1 MNRRALRD
9 FALSLSITVSFS
21 LSADPVETAPAFFGV
36 SDGRD
41 AVVAHDPRS
50 AFYQDKERGW
60 FWYEPEPIEDPEPEW
75 PEAIPTPEAA
85 KKPVEILQTQPQPVK
100 PLSSEWFRVNL
111 AKYRDTAIDEPTAD
125 NVSRYLY
132 LQRVMLDKAERFTE
146 QSQRVV
152 MADALL
158 DENSR
163 RPIATFGANAMDE
176 LADKGV
182 DKAVK
187 QLAKAAGL
195 WFFYSSTC
203 SFCIKEAGVLKGL
216 SHAYGFKVLPIA
228 LDGLPLPD
236 NSYPDFTID
245 RGQAKKMGV
254 ETTPALFL
262 VKPGQKGDV
271 IQIGQGLLSGDEIV
285 KRSLVLGYQQG
296 WINGSDYNGT
306 LKAKPITV
314 DSETIQAINDAD
326 IQTPGVMAWKIK
338 ENLRAQQRSQH
349 P

>member
-1 MNRRALRD
+1 M
-9 FALSLSITVSFS
+9 SFS

-36 SDGRD
+36 SDGRN
-41 AVVAHDPRS
+41 AVMAHDPHS

-60 FWYEPEPIEDPEPEW
+60 FWYEPEPIEDPEPGL
-75 PEAIPTPEAA
+75 PDAMPTPEAA
-85 KKPVEILQTQPQPVK
+85 KKPVEILQAQPQPVK
-100 PLSSEWFRVNL
+100 PLSSEWFRANL
-111 AKYRDTAIDEPTAD
+111 TKFRDTAIDEPTTD

-176 LADKGV
+176 LAEKGV
-182 DKAVK
+182 DKAIK
-187 QLAKAAGL
+187 QLAKTAGL

-236 NSYPDFTID
+236 NAYPDFTVD
-245 RGQAKKMGV
+245 RGQAKNMGV

-338 ENLRAQQRSQH
+338 ENLRAQQRSEH

>member
-1 MNRRALRD
+1 M
-9 FALSLSITVSFS
+9 SFS

-60 FWYEPEPIEDPEPEW
+60 FWYEPEPVEDLEPGL
-75 PEAIPTPEAA
+75 PEAMPTPEAT
-85 KKPVEILQTQPQPVK
+85 KKSVETLQVQPQPVT
-100 PLSSEWFRVNL
+100 PLSSEWFRANL
-111 AKYRDTAIDEPTAD
+111 TKYRDAAIDEPTAD

-176 LADKGV
+176 LAEKGV

-262 VKPGQKGDV
+262 VKPGQKGEV

-314 DSETIQAINDAD
+314 DPETIQTINDTD
-326 IQTPGVMAWKIK
+326 IQTPGMMAWKIK